1 MSDMG
6 LCVALYLNVVS
17 QFAITVG
24 NELFTMQLITNL
36 LVVLSVA
43 ELTLVDY
50 FVMGEAVGIVATLFV
65 AFYYS
70 RKQMQKLSVDIETKV
85 LNDLDDKL
93 HSIAELAIARPEV
106 AEILDRE
113 SANQGPKEP
122 VAMYVLYIYAYAF
135 HMRQRKVLR
144 DNEWA
149 GWIGS
154 IRAAFRK
161 GTIGEYWKTIEPE
174 NWFDPEFQDFINN
187 EIVREDKSKAG
198 NVAKELKAE

>member
-6 LCVALYLNVVS
+6 LYVALYLNAAES
-17 QFAITVG
+17 QFAITIG
-24 NELFTMQLITNL
+24 KELLTMQLITNL
-36 LVVLSVA
+36 LVILRMA
-43 ELTLVDY
+43 EFGLVEY
-50 FVMGEAVGIVATLFV
+50 FGIGEALGIIGTLFV
-65 AFYYS
+65 VFYYS
-70 RKQMQKLSVDIETKV
+70 RKQMQKVSIDIETKV
-85 LNDLDDKL
+85 LNDLDEKL
-93 HSIAELAIARPEV
+93 HGIAQLAIARPEV

-113 SANQGPKEP
+113 SANMSPKEAA
-122 VAMYVLYIYAYAF
+122 AMYVLYVYAYGF

-149 GWIGS
+149 GWIGL

-174 NWFDPEFQDFINN
+174 NWFDPEFLDFINN

-198 NVAKELKAE
+198 NVAKED